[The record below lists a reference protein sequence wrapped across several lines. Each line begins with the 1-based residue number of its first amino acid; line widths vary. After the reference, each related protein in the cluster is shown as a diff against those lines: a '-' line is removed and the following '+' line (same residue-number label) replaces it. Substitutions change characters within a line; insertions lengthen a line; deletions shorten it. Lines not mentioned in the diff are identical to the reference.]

1 MYKGC
6 SITNYGM
13 VSSCYFYNMK
23 NPKCTFCKE
32 FDRRTFFDNF
42 TNIMSEFCQHL
53 IWRHC
58 HWLRLM
64 TCLTVLVLGVFS
76 TIERASFKNFETWGH
91 RAHCTIFRS
100 MKIVKYQCENDM
112 YHLYLMTALIVANM
126 ASVVATMCIPFLRD
140 AYKWCDNAVTWNF
153 MKFREMFKNK
163 FSTKYIG
170 RIFTLHAKLWC
181 SVL

>member
-1 MYKGC
+1 MCHADGFGLVLFARIGVFQVVMYKGC

-32 FDRRTFFDNF
+32 FDRGTFFDNF
-42 TNIMSEFCQHL
+42 TNIMSEFCKHL

-76 TIERASFKNFETWGH
+76 TTERASFKNFETWGH

-100 MKIVKYQCENDM
+100 MKIVKYQYMWKWHVPFVSNDCVHCCKYGISCCNNVDTLPSGCSQM
-112 YHLYLMTALIVANM
+112 MWQCRH
-126 ASVVATMCIPFLRD
+126 
-140 AYKWCDNAVTWNF
+140 
-153 MKFREMFKNK
+153 MKFYE
-163 FSTKYIG
+163 I
-170 RIFTLHAKLWC
+170 
-181 SVL
+181 